1 MVPPSLE
8 DMTGS
13 HTLSVNSLEET
24 EGGGRT
30 TWVMAAFLLINAA
43 LGAGL
48 LNYPVAY
55 DRLGGIVYASI
66 IQGFAVVLMATTMLV
81 LVYCARLNNVHS
93 YHDVM
98 RTMCGRRVM
107 QFSAASIAI
116 TCFGICITFLIIIG
130 DQFDRIFATY
140 IGDNFCTYWYA
151 TRTFTMAATAIAT
164 IWPMCYFRRLDFLR
178 HVNVLGV
185 VASFYI
191 IFLNIYSYYTI
202 REDTSSPPP
211 MRTSPKSFLE
221 FVAAL
226 PVVFFAYQ
234 THEIVIPVHV
244 SMKDK
249 SIHAFSKSTAAAL
262 ACLLALYCLAGTYGY
277 QTFGSNVAPDI
288 MLMYNA
294 HDPIVLAGII
304 ALVVKM
310 ITTYPPVLFCGR
322 DTIVRILAS
331 SRRSKYQSIDDQRS
345 RNETVAQSRY
355 ERKYHILIT
364 TAWNASVL
372 ALALIIPNITVA
384 IGFLGSLASCNVF
397 LFPGLALM
405 SLARNYAHFKL
416 LRDRANPVNRATT
429 ASAATTTA
437 AGGSRRNEGDDT
449 EDNDDEDVDVDD
461 MQTLLTFKRRA
472 WYSMRKKWV
481 QVLLTTY
488 GLFIILM
495 GLVMFVIILIQVYH
509 DVQTDIP
516 HGAVCTADTG
526 LAIGNNQTSGH

>member
-1 MVPPSLE
+1 MIAPSHE
-8 DMTGS
+8 DLNS
-13 HTLSVNSLEET
+13 NTLSVNSLEET
-24 EGGGRT
+24 EGGRT

-55 DRLGGIVYASI
+55 DRLGGVVYASI
-66 IQGFAVVLMATTMLV
+66 IQGFAVILMATTMLV
-81 LVYCARLNNVHS
+81 LVYCARLNNVSS

-98 RTMCGRRVM
+98 KTMCGRRVM

-151 TRTFTMAATAIAT
+151 TRTFTMSATAVAT

-191 IFLNIYSYYTI
+191 IFLNIYSFYTI
-202 REDTSSPPP
+202 RQETSSSPP
-211 MRTSPKSFLE
+211 MRTSPKSLLE

-249 SIHAFSKSTAAAL
+249 SIHAFSKSTAVAL

-294 HDPIVLAGII
+294 HDPIVLAGIL

-331 SRRSKYQSIDDQRS
+331 SRRSKYQSIDDRTRS
-345 RNETVAQSRY
+345 SNETMVHSRY

-372 ALALIIPNITVA
+372 MLALIIPNITVA

-405 SLARNYAHFKL
+405 SLARNYVHLKL
-416 LRDRANPVNRATT
+416 LRDRANPITITN
-429 ASAATTTA
+429 
-437 AGGSRRNEGDDT
+437 NIGDET
-449 EDNDDEDVDVDD
+449 EAEDNQEEVR
-461 MQTLLTFKRRA
+461 TLGTAKRNRA

-481 QVLLTTY
+481 QVFLTIY

-495 GLVMFVIILIQVYH
+495 GIVMFVIILIQVYH

-516 HGAVCTADTG
+516 HGAVCTTDPAGGGVLT
-526 LAIGNNQTSGH
+526 NNQTNGH